1 MQNGNG
7 LRGNPSSTQS
17 GIIIP
22 KPGVGKI
29 YYIFTVDTSASG
41 GADSGLHYYEVDMGD
56 EQDGGLGA
64 VTTDISNPPNLIP
77 LCSEKIAAVGS
88 GINDDIL
95 VVVYA
100 SEDGFQN
107 RFNTFYTYT
116 VSESGVNSTPVK
128 SSFFQN
134 IEDRRGQL
142 KISSDGKYMV
152 SANMQDGTYLYDFDD
167 ATGIISN
174 ERALYLSLTNFQGYG
189 VEFSPNGQFLYISAS
204 NVANFQAP
212 ASNHRSSVYQF
223 DLTKPTIGEINGSR
237 VEVYSGL
244 GYRGAL
250 QLGINGKIYRAL
262 SDNYNN
268 GKAFLGVINNPDIKG
283 AGSNYQH
290 DAIPLNGR
298 LSRQGLPPFIQSYF
312 ANISVENICLGDITQ
327 FSFDSD
333 NAPDSYEWDF
343 GDGSIPIPLRNTHE
357 YLNPGTYNVKLSLD
371 FGGVIRNFFRE
382 IEIFALPKA
391 NNFTALQC
399 DEDGTLDNITN
410 FNLSSFDAIIT
421 NNERNVKVSYHGNQ
435 IDADR
440 GEERLDNRDYRNSQP
455 LEIVYARVTNNFTGC
470 YNTAMINLSV
480 SSSDAED
487 AVLDK
492 CDVDG
497 VNDGFYLF
505 KLDDADN
512 EVLIDVPSSITDIT
526 VNYYESTA
534 DALSELNVL
543 PNQFTNSTP
552 KAQTIYARAES
563 ANGNCYGISEVKL
576 IIKELP
582 QLEDTDYIEYCR
594 NNPLPLVIDAGGL
607 LRLSTDYTYS
617 WNTGETTYAI
627 TVVNSGDYTVT
638 VKNENGC
645 TSQRVITVVYLD
657 PAVIDSIDIVDAN
670 GGRLGSASV
679 VASGL
684 GNYEFRL
691 DPNAGFQVSPVFTDL
706 EPGFYTVEVNETN
719 GCGTVFQKFSI
730 VGYPR
735 FFTPNGDGFNDFW
748 QLDGVNSVF
757 EADATLFI
765 FDRFGK
771 LLKQLSPSSQ
781 GWDGTFNGEPLPSND
796 YWFKATLTDGTVF
809 SSHFTLKR

>member
-1 MQNGNG
+1 
-7 LRGNPSSTQS
+7 
-17 GIIIP
+17 
-22 KPGVGKI
+22 
-29 YYIFTVDTSASG
+29 
-41 GADSGLHYYEVDMGD
+41 
-56 EQDGGLGA
+56 
-64 VTTDISNPPNLIP
+64 
-77 LCSEKIAAVGS
+77 
-88 GINDDIL
+88 
-95 VVVYA
+95 
-100 SEDGFQN
+100 
-107 RFNTFYTYT
+107 
-116 VSESGVNSTPVK
+116 
-128 SSFFQN
+128 
-134 IEDRRGQL
+134 
-142 KISSDGKYMV
+142 
-152 SANMQDGTYLYDFDD
+152 
-167 ATGIISN
+167 
-174 ERALYLSLTNFQGYG
+174 
-189 VEFSPNGQFLYISAS
+189 
-204 NVANFQAP
+204 
-212 ASNHRSSVYQF
+212 
-223 DLTKPTIGEINGSR
+223 
-237 VEVYSGL
+237 
-244 GYRGAL
+244 
-250 QLGINGKIYRAL
+250 
-262 SDNYNN
+262 
-268 GKAFLGVINNPDIKG
+268 VINNPDIRGVG
-283 AGSNYQH
+283 ANYQH
-290 DAIPLNGR
+290 NAISLNGKV
-298 LSRQGLPPFIQSYF
+298 SRQGLPPFIQSYF
-312 ANISVENICLGDITQ
+312 ANISLENICLGDITQ

-333 NAPDSYEWDF
+333 NTPDSYEWDY

-357 YLNPGTYNVKLSLD
+357 YLNSGIYNVKLSLD
-371 FGGVIRNFFRE
+371 FQGVIKNFFRE
-382 IEIFALPKA
+382 IEIFALPEA

-421 NNERNVKVSYHGNQ
+421 NNALDVKVSYHKNQ
-435 IDADR
+435 IDADADDDTN
-440 GEERLDNRDYRNSQP
+440 RLDNRDYRNSQP

-470 YNTAMINLSV
+470 YNTAMVNLSV

-512 EVLIDVPSSITDIT
+512 AVLIDVPSSITDIT

-576 IIKELP
+576 IVKELP

-607 LRLSTDYTYS
+607 PGLSTDYTYS

-691 DPNAGFQVSPVFTDL
+691 DPNAGFQVSPVFMDL
-706 EPGFYTVEVNETN
+706 EPGFYNVEVNETN

-771 LLKQLSPSSQ
+771 LLKQLAPRSQ